1 MQEFMKIHSN
11 DLLLEE
17 KVLQLDSIDNLDA
30 VNIGRIA
37 TEIAIDRKLPVA
49 IEVRIGGWVI
59 YHASLPGS
67 TGPQSGTHLKPP
79 RSAMLTPESD
89 LGRPGP

>member
-1 MQEFMKIHSN
+1 MQEFMKIFSN

-17 KVLQLDSIDNLDA
+17 KALQLDSIDNLDT

-37 TEIAIDRKLPVA
+37 TEIAINRKMPVA
-49 IEVRIGGWVI
+49 IEVRLGDWII

-67 TGPQSGTHLKPP
+67 TIENQWWIDRKARTEMLKQN
-79 RSAMLTPESD
+79 
-89 LGRPGP
+89 

>member
-49 IEVRIGGWVI
+49 IEVRFGDWIV

-67 TGPQSGTHLKPP
+67 T
-79 RSAMLTPESD
+79 PEND
-89 LGRPGP
+89 WWM